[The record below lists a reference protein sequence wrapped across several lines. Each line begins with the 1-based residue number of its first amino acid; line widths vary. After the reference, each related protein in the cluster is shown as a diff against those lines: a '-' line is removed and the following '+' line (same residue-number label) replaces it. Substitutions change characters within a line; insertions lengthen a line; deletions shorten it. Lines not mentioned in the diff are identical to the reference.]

1 LSNQT
6 NLNKPINEK
15 ENEIFLL
22 VKAPKGTTL
31 EVPEIADEEERY
43 PH

>member
-1 LSNQT
+1 MSNQT
-6 NLNKPINEK
+6 NINKPNKEK

-22 VKAPKGTTL
+22 VKAPKGSTL